1 MNEKRFSYV
10 YDVLSF
16 FSFLSLQLKSF
27 RFFSEEGIFTWLT
40 KRIDKIERKL
50 CKYSLLFPFF
60 LSFFPPWIFYIFRT
74 KDLVRFSRFEISPN
88 LLRNSI
94 QQPWS
99 ENSFSR
105 FSNIPS
111 TLSPSPPDFLQYFL
125 KFEVTVAANDFP
137 GNFFPRPRMNAFQL
151 TAVLGSFVIEF
162 RPDVPPPLLSVSKSR
177 RAFDRGG
184 FPYFATRVYTRHPFS
199 RIIARVI
206 PRFLLTGKFSTTNP
220 LHPLGC
226 LVPYWN
232 WTAFPSRKDIRVKGK
247 A

>member
-1 MNEKRFSYV
+1 MSESCVNIRC
-10 YDVLSF
+10 
-16 FSFLSLQLKSF
+16 SFLS
-27 RFFSEEGIFTWLT
+27 
-40 KRIDKIERKL
+40 
-50 CKYSLLFPFF
+50 FF
-60 LSFFPPWIFYIFRT
+60 LSFLVEFFISLERKIWSGFR
-74 KDLVRFSRFEISPN
+74 DSRSLPISYVTRSNN
-88 LLRNSI
+88 LGRKIVFLDSAIYRA
-94 QQPWS
+94 P
-99 ENSFSR
+99 
-105 FSNIPS
+105 
-111 TLSPSPPDFLQYFL
+111 SPSLSSPDFLQYFL

-226 LVPYWN
+226 LVPY
-232 WTAFPSRKDIRVKGK
+232 
-247 A
+247 